1 MIVKIDKV
9 LGGNASEEERI
20 RFINTGTY
28 TTATFFDGLLRSCNI
43 WRDDLME
50 VFDAIWDQ
58 IELVAGSVY
67 I

>member
-1 MIVKIDKV
+1 MQVKKK
-9 LGGNASEEERI
+9 I

-58 IELVAGSVY
+58 IKLVAGSVY